1 MSKNKS
7 HPKKPGLRPEERR
20 FARTDDLDT
29 SDIFVDEP
37 VQVSATEDEEVK
49 LTDIS
54 DIVAKYAVVDKVF
67 DDEDED
73 EEERYDAGGYDDQD
87 YAPQSYEAEAEE
99 EVAEDFSEPAPQVA
113 REREPLI
120 AYDGY
125 GAPETVLPERPK
137 IVFRRPRML
146 RDELHSN
153 WSDNAG
159 QAVDDIKTSH
169 LREVSSETDEPEYA
183 SPQAPVLKQHRSK
196 LFKSVG
202 ISVGLPVVGGALFAL
217 VLYMQK
223 DAGSTDIW
231 SWMSSDKVE
240 TAETNTTTPTPNFA
254 EHPAIRQ
261 STTENTTTAA
271 VVPAP
276 ASPES
281 GVNRTA
287 PPTQQKTAETDTDM
301 ATPPASSPNPVYM
314 ARLTVSDTEGTSL
327 TPIPLSLAVAPGVPE
342 QRLRIRVSGLPEGAQ
357 LSNGSDLG
365 NGEWLLRE
373 QDLEHLTMAL
383 APGFSGQITLL
394 AEVIDDATHIQ
405 AAPSQKVAV
414 NVSPEKMVVQPAAAT
429 PDNPPHSFAE
439 QPDPAPTLE
448 TAEATPEGPTQ
459 IVPQNSPFSELQVQ
473 VPTPGIAPEPESKVA
488 ALTPAV
494 QNDAPQVEETLA
506 PAPAVTSITNDGGL
520 IAKGD
525 ELMNNG
531 DIFAA
536 RLFYER
542 ALKKG
547 DARAATALGKSYDPV
562 IYQQLKVH
570 GVIPDPNI
578 AIEWY
583 RKGAEGGDTTAT
595 ARLQALSDWL
605 KQ

>member
-7 HPKKPGLRPEERR
+7 NPTEPGRRPEQREHSLR
-20 FARTDDLDT
+20 DDVDT
-29 SDIFVDEP
+29 LDIFADEA
-37 VQVSATEDEEVK
+37 VQTSASDEDDVK

-67 DDEDED
+67 DDDDDDELEDTM
-73 EEERYDAGGYDDQD
+73 
-87 YAPQSYEAEAEE
+87 YEPVEA
-99 EVAEDFSEPAPQVA
+99 APAPVP
-113 REREPLI
+113 EREAFV
-120 AYDGY
+120 AYEGY
-125 GAPETVLPERPK
+125 GAPEEPMLPERPK
-137 IVFRRPRML
+137 IVFRRPQML

-153 WSDNAG
+153 WSDNAVR
-159 QAVDDIKTSH
+159 AVDDIKTSH
-169 LREVSSETDEPEYA
+169 LREVSPDDDVDEILA
-183 SPQAPVLKQHRSK
+183 AQSPVMQQQRKK
-196 LFKSVG
+196 LMKSVG
-202 ISVGLPVVGGALFAL
+202 FSVGLPIVGGALFAL

-223 DAGSTDIW
+223 DVKPTDFW
-231 SWMSSDKVE
+231 SFMSSDTVE
-240 TAETNTTTPTPNFA
+240 TAETKTNTPTPNFA

-261 STTENTTTAA
+261 NTPETNTAA
-271 VVPAP
+271 VTPAP
-276 ASPES
+276 ESPET
-281 GVNRTA
+281 GVPQTLPA
-287 PPTQQKTAETDTDM
+287 TQQTAENETEL
-301 ATPPASSPNPVYM
+301 ATTPASSPNPVYM
-314 ARLTVSDTEGTSL
+314 ARLTVSDTQGSSL

-342 QRLRIRVSGLPEGAQ
+342 QRLRIRVSGLPEGAR

-373 QDLEHLTMAL
+373 PDLEHLTMSL

-414 NVSPEKMVVQPAAAT
+414 NVSPEKMVVQPAAAA
-429 PDNPPHSFAE
+429 PDNPPQSFAE
-439 QPDPAPTLE
+439 QPDLDTSLE
-448 TAEATPEGPTQ
+448 TAEATPEGPTP
-459 IVPQNSPFSELQVQ
+459 IVPQSSPFSELRVQ
-473 VPTPGIAPEPESKVA
+473 LPTPGIEPETDTETKVA
-488 ALTPAV
+488 TLTPPA
-494 QNDAPQVEETLA
+494 QNDALELEETPVPV
-506 PAPAVTSITNDGGL
+506 PAQTSVTNDSGL

-525 ELMNNG
+525 ELMSNG

-583 RKGAEGGDTTAT
+583 RKGAEGGDEMAS